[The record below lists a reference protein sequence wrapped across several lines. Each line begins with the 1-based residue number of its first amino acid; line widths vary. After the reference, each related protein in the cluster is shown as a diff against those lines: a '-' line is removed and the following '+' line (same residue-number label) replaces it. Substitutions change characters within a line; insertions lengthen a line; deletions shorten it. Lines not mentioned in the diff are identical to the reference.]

1 MSVNKATILGNL
13 VGDPVLKAF
22 DNGGKIAT
30 FSVATNERAFKTS
43 QGVEVPERSEYHN
56 IVVKNKL
63 AEVAEKY
70 LKKGNKIYLE
80 GMLRTRNYQDAEG
93 KTRYITEIHASTFEM
108 LTPRNSET
116 QQTPPPVENHSDDD
130 DLPF

>member
-108 LTPRNSET
+108 LTPRNAET

>member
-43 QGVEVPERSEYHN
+43 QGVEVPERSEFHN

-108 LTPRNSET
+108 LTPRNADT